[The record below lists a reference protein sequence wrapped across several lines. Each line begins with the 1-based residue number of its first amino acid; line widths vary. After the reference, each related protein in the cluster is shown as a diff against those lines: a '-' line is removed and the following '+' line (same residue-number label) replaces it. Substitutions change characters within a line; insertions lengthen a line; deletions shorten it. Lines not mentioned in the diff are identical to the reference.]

1 MPISIALIFTKIL
14 NLLRKI
20 LKNRTVNFMDDRLKN
35 IDLEE
40 DSYQKAGDIQHV
52 RNSHLMGYPIRSMCT
67 HVAIILSLWIQDC
80 LWCCRLTYVTLAI
93 RF

>member
-20 LKNRTVNFMDDRLKN
+20 LKNGTVNFMDDRLKN

-52 RNSHLMGYPIRSMCT
+52 RNSHLMGYPVRSTCNYYTLPIRI
-67 HVAIILSLWIQDC
+67 VYGAVD
-80 LWCCRLTYVTLAI
+80 
-93 RF
+93 